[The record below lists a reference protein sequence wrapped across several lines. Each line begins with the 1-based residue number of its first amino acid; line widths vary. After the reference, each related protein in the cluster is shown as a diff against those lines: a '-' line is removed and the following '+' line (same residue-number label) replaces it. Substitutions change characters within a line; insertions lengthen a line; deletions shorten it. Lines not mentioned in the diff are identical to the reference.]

1 MEGFVSTFE
10 AGVTHVL
17 TWYKPN
23 IMFDTEHPAHKKL
36 QEIGKEITTV
46 VKPKAV
52 VVFSAHWAGERDVIE
67 VNTSENADIIYEYV

>member
-1 MEGFVSTFE
+1 MEGFVSTVE

-17 TWYKPN
+17 TCYKPN

-52 VVFSAHWAGERDVIE
+52 VVFSAHWAGERACRSRSRR
-67 VNTSENADIIYEYV
+67 TSRRSATP